1 MTKEYRDLLKKTP
14 DPYDFALKVSE
25 NEPFNAAYNTYDSA
39 VIDWK
44 NFHYK
49 AKYLITESREGYDDG
64 RMFIRVSTNMMT
76 DTLAKSGWWNTFCYA
91 KQPVEKGY
99 WLSQIIEYKRDR
111 NGHENVIVK
120 PVNKFPDIKHSALF
134 RENGTWESIAME
146 FLVNKSRL
154 FHPQY
159 IVKSSSTPN
168 YKALRERFPEYA
180 ECELDDIARNLLR
193 MWLGGEIELKDIE
206 DALNK
211 KTPYEELVWSIM
223 YAIRDNTLNK
233 KFHQYPLFC
242 AKIAKEDNHNK
253 DYFGTHEGYITYSA
267 IDKFIQDRHIS
278 YSELVK
284 TGKIE
289 KDERLFE
296 ICSTWNPDEG
306 ALDPVEKV
314 LEYYEDL
321 KAKKKAEKKAKRK
334 AKKSS

>member
-1 MTKEYRDLLKKTP
+1 MTKEYRDLLKITP

-25 NEPFNAAYNTYDSA
+25 NEPFDAAYNTYDDA

-49 AKYLITESREGYDDG
+49 GKYLITESREGYDDG

-76 DTLAKSGWWNTFCYA
+76 DALAKSGWWNTFCYA

-154 FHPQY
+154 FHQQY

-193 MWLGGEIELKDIE
+193 RWLSGEIEFKDID

-242 AKIAKEDNHNK
+242 SKIVKDENHT
-253 DYFGTHEGYITYSA
+253 FGAENSLISYYAVDGYI
-267 IDKFIQDRHIS
+267 KDRHTAYIN
-278 YSELVK
+278 LVNE
-284 TGKIE
+284 GKIE
-289 KDERLFE
+289 RDDTLFE
-296 ICSTWNPDEG
+296 TCITWESNNG